1 MPLNTNLS
9 SSPYFDDFDRNND
22 YYRILFKPATAVQ
35 VREVNQLQTMLQDQ
49 IEQFGDHILKA
60 GTILD
65 GCNFT
70 YHNSMPFVK
79 ILDTTKKGA
88 AVNLSRFEGM
98 SANGQ
103 STGKIAIIDHVEE
116 GFESD
121 NVNLKTLYI
130 TYQDDEAVDTATVN
144 DEDEFQPGEEIRIFH
159 QDERLF
165 DITVTNNSNDASVFS
180 NNDVVVITSAIEI
193 STASNGDANFPNTF
207 AVNDVISDVAT
218 GNISMIVTHDPI
230 PHPENDSLILRVKP
244 NTAYQYGSN
253 IDASRWD
260 IEVDQL
266 LECTTGT
273 GAGNQFKVVAFIG
286 QNATGKI
293 TTTAGGQITSAEI
306 TRGGF
311 GYNILPHISLYS
323 VGASNSTVLNNLQ
336 LDPENWYQT
345 VTAGASVTN
354 PTGEGYGISVASGQ
368 IYQKGLFL
376 NVSPQFKMVSK
387 FSNTPSDLS
396 VGFDSTESVVN
407 VFTDATLYDN
417 ASGFL
422 NQTAPGADRLK
433 VSPVLIVRTATEE
446 KTATNFFPIIR
457 FSEGKPFQQNKTT
470 QYNKLGDMIAQR
482 TYDESGNYVLD
493 EFRATTR
500 SPLDFEDS
508 DTTFSYVVD
517 PGHAYI
523 GGYRIKTETNFVK
536 NVNKGTDTATKT
548 NEDIDLNYAAYVE
561 VNEVAGVS
569 SFNDDGD
576 VLLKDAAANFISG
589 YDYDGVEGSNTV
601 SSSLGGTQIGSAKIR
616 SMTYVSGIIGTPNA
630 EYRIYLYDIRMN
642 KGKNFKDVRSIYTD
656 LDSGLMAED
665 GIADVVTIQSNQNI
679 IRSLK
684 SAGEVQI
691 ELGNSDYVLDA
702 YGEVAQIVDA
712 DRNALIF
719 STNLPATSITNTSY
733 IYRTTA
739 NTYYS
744 VSSSGQITV
753 SLTATGE
760 SWPYSGGQGFLND
773 QEEKDLVI
781 IPKQDII
788 ASAAQYSSMN
798 ISNVAYGG
806 ASNNEITITTNTGE
820 TFVTDL
826 RVGDWIKDEN
836 DKVGQIVAIGGQNKL
851 TVRAQ
856 TDPDADDIFEP
867 SSVGAGDSS
876 ITRIFPKDIPIDLSL
891 RSTST
896 AEIGGANDLDLVINL
911 GVAVTPVNNAFSIT
925 TDRKLVDTIV
935 SMQVR
940 RKYYV
945 LCNTTGDWD
954 KGKNLG
960 VSGIIRLANVYNG
973 TTTSDTNITSEFYVD
988 NNQRDAY
995 WGHGYLYQRP
1005 SSSSTLATEILI
1017 EFDYLYDGDEHG
1029 AKVINSYNISDE
1041 QDLTTLRANTV
1052 TNGVMHTLEIPEMVS
1067 ERGRYFDLRECV
1079 DFRPMAA
1086 PTANITT
1093 DPAQANCASS
1103 AAVSFAY
1110 SQYRYPKPQSN
1121 FDYDITYYKGR
1132 TDEISVKSD
1141 GSFEVTTGARELQ
1154 KHTEPNKLSLYKC
1167 SVKPYPSIPERPS
1180 TELKEIMSTFVENSN
1195 QQFVRISKFQNQLF
1209 KVDPQ
1214 NRVYTMSE
1222 IGNLERRINALEY
1235 NQNMSELENKTI
1247 NKTIQS
1253 SVDSTL
1259 ERFKFGFFVDNF
1271 ENYGLSNR
1279 DLSYY
1284 NASIY
1289 EYVLQPDRTTLN
1301 IDFEVAAVSSKY
1313 VIGNKITFPH
1323 KRKNLISQT
1332 IATYA
1337 PYVEPYVPE
1346 IEEFC
1351 EFESNRN
1358 KQNVGDTTTT
1368 PYEKLQRVWEE
1379 FTFVATNETDGV
1391 QRYVEIRFF
1400 NPQGGI
1406 SYEVIQSKTPPTL
1419 NSQETGTLKVDPTKT
1434 DKFVALGADEAIEL
1448 YKKLYPV
1455 KNGRDQIVPYST
1467 NPWFE
1472 YANPTPG
1479 SINVE
1484 IGGSSVSGGYKAWT
1498 GAGKLLFPYNHLDG
1512 RYITVRAHKAKEVFN
1527 FEICYPAT
1535 TQADAIY
1542 DSGQTAVNTRPPAC
1556 PKGTFKYDR
1565 CIGSTLYVYQ
1575 CDGNYG
1581 TEVGYTVPNSP
1592 KCYVAP
1598 PPIVDPPEQS
1608 CPPAGSFYKV
1618 SCSGTSQVTYTYTG
1632 NQGTGPGGCTVTA
1645 SDTVVC
1651 SSACGCSPNPPDPGC
1666 TEQTTPPTNN
1676 SGDDGCV
1683 STNDPECNIE
1693 VESNP
1698 PPVPP
1703 SGPPAPDPEPP
1714 TEPPPEPVVE
1724 PPDPPAPP
1732 PPPPP
1737 PPPTKPGGG
1746 GGCVHVD
1753 SYLPVITE
1761 GQNRAHQMM
1770 PGSAVLLGTEDL
1782 EIVEGTV
1789 INAVTKPEQCVR
1801 VTTEAGISLVCSTS
1815 APLWTDE
1822 GKYYDA
1828 PDVGDKKVAVMKDG
1842 KTWFDT
1848 VISVE
1853 DMGVLDV
1860 RPMDCGDQNFW
1871 AGEKDGEYILHH
1883 NVKIRMKQGPK
1894 FAMVNSIGIH
1904 NSIFDF
1910 KLDKR

>member
-9 SSPYFDDFDRNND
+9 SSPYFDDFDRNNN

-88 AVNLSRFEGM
+88 AVDISKLAGM

-103 STGKIAIIDHVEE
+103 LTGKIALIDHVED

-121 NVNLKTLYI
+121 NINLKTLYV
-130 TYQDDEAVDTATVN
+130 TYLDDEAASAAGTTN
-144 DEDEFQPGEEIRIFH
+144 PDEDEFLAGEEIRIFH

-165 DITVTNNSNDASVFS
+165 DITVANNSNGSTVFS
-180 NNDVVVITSAIEI
+180 NNDVVVIFSAIEI
-193 STASNGDANFPNTF
+193 SSATNGDANFANTF

-218 GNISMIVTHDPI
+218 GNISLIVTHDPI

-244 NTAYQYGSN
+244 NSQYQYGDQ

-266 LECTTGT
+266 LECTTGS
-273 GAGNQFKVVAFIG
+273 GSGNQFKVVSFIG

-293 TTTAGGQITSAEI
+293 TTTAGGQIQSAEI

-323 VGASNSTVLNNLQ
+323 VGATNATVLNNLQ

-345 VTAGASVTN
+345 VTAGSSVTN
-354 PTGEGYGISVASGQ
+354 PIGEGYGISVASGQ

-376 NVSPQFKMVSK
+376 NVAPQFKMVSK

-422 NQTAPGADRLK
+422 NQSAPGADRLR
-433 VSPVLIVRTATEE
+433 VSPVLVVRTAAEE

-470 QYNKLGDMIAQR
+470 QYNKIGDMIAQR

-536 NVNKGTDTATKT
+536 NVNKGTDTVTKT
-548 NEDIDLNYAAYVE
+548 DQDIDLNYAAYVE

-569 SFNDDGD
+569 SFNDNND
-576 VLLKDAAANFISG
+576 VVLKDAAANFISD
-589 YDYDGVEGSNTV
+589 YDYDGVAGANTV
-601 SSSLGGTQIGSAKIR
+601 SSSLGGNTIGSAKIR
-616 SMTYVSGIIGTPNA
+616 NITYVSGIQGTSNA
-630 EYRIYLYDIRMN
+630 KYRIYLFDIQMN

-656 LDSGLMAED
+656 LNSGLMLED

-691 ELGNSDYVLDA
+691 EEGGNNYIVDA
-702 YGEVAQIVDA
+702 YGDIAQIVDA

-719 STNLPATSITNTSY
+719 NTGLPASSITNTSY
-733 IYRTTA
+733 IYRTTGT
-739 NTYYS
+739 TYYN
-744 VSSSGQITV
+744 VNTSGQITV
-753 SLTATGE
+753 AKQTNAT
-760 SWPYSGGQGFLND
+760 WPYSSGSGYLSD
-773 QEEKDLVI
+773 QEENDLVI
-781 IPKQDII
+781 VPKQDVI
-788 ASAAQYSSMN
+788 ASADIESGMTLSTSSD
-798 ISNVAYGG
+798 G
-806 ASNNEITITTNTGE
+806 NNLYTITDSAGAA
-820 TFVTDL
+820 TFVTNM
-826 RVGDWIKDEN
+826 RVGDWITDGT
-836 DKVGQIVAIGGQNKL
+836 DVGQITAIGGQNKL
-851 TVRAQ
+851 TFRSQSGLFSGLSNA
-856 TDPDADDIFEP
+856 TGKSFK
-867 SSVGAGDSS
+867 
-876 ITRIFPKDIPIDLSL
+876 RIFPKDIPVDLSS
-891 RSTST
+891 RSTAN
-896 AEIGGANDLDLVINL
+896 AEVNGNDLIINL
-911 GVAVTPVNNAFSIT
+911 GVAVPAATGAFSVT
-925 TDRKLVDTIV
+925 FDQQYDNQIV
-935 SMQVR
+935 SMDVR
-940 RKYYV
+940 RGYYV
-945 LCNTTGDWD
+945 LVNTTGDWD

-960 VSGIIRLANVYNG
+960 FSGIIRLVNVYNG
-973 TTTSDTNITSEFYVD
+973 TDTSNTNITSEFYVD

-995 WGHGYLYQRP
+995 WGLGYLYQRP
-1005 SSSSTLATEILI
+1005 SASTTLATEILV

-1041 QDLTTLRANTV
+1041 QELTTLRANT
-1052 TNGVMHTLEIPEMVS
+1052 TPNGVMHTLEIPEMVS
-1067 ERGRYFDLRECV
+1067 ERGRYFDLRECI
-1079 DFRPMAA
+1079 DFRPMAK
-1086 PTANITT
+1086 PTAAVTT
-1093 DPAQANCASS
+1093 DPATANCASS
-1103 AAVSFAY
+1103 EVVSFNY
-1110 SQYRYPKPQSN
+1110 SQYRFPKPQSN
-1121 FDYDITYYKGR
+1121 FEYDITYYKGR

-1141 GSFEVTTGARELQ
+1141 GSFDVTIGAKELQ
-1154 KHTEPNKLSLYKC
+1154 KHTEANKLSLYKC

-1195 QQFVRISKFQNQLF
+1195 ALFIRVSKFQNQLF

-1323 KRKNLISQT
+1323 KRKNLVSQT

-1358 KQNVGDTTTT
+1358 LQNVGDTTTT

-1379 FTFVATNETDGV
+1379 FTFVGTNETDGT
-1391 QRYVEIRFF
+1391 QRYVEIKFF

-1406 SYEVIQSKTPPTL
+1406 SYEVIQSSQPPTQA
-1419 NSQETGTLKVDPTKT
+1419 SQEVGTLQVDPTKT
-1434 DKFVALGADEAIEL
+1434 DKFVALGPDEAIEL

-1455 KNGRDQIVPYST
+1455 KNGKNQVVPYST

-1472 YANPTPG
+1472 TANSTPSNIRVTIDG
-1479 SINVE
+1479 T
-1484 IGGSSVSGGYKAWT
+1484 GPFDYKAWQ
-1498 GAGKLLFPYNHLDG
+1498 GAGKLRFAYNHLNG

-1535 TQADAIY
+1535 TQADAVY

-1565 CIGSTLYVYQ
+1565 CVGSTLYVYQ

-1581 TEVGYTVPNSP
+1581 TEIGYTVPNSP

-1598 PPIVDPPEQS
+1598 PPIDEPPEES

-1618 SCSGTSQVTYTYTG
+1618 SCSGTSQITYTYTG
-1632 NQGTGPGGCTVTA
+1632 NVGSGPGGCSVTA

-1651 SSACGCSPNPPDPGC
+1651 SSACGCSPTTPEPGC

-1683 STNDPECNIE
+1683 STNDPTCNIE
-1693 VESNP
+1693 EESTP

-1703 SGPPAPDPEPP
+1703 SGPPTPDPDDDPP
-1714 TEPPPEPVVE
+1714 LPEEPVVE
-1724 PPDPPAPP
+1724 PPDPP

-1737 PPPTKPGGG
+1737 PPPTPPTTPGGG

-1753 SYLPVITE
+1753 SYLPVVTE

-1789 INAVTKPEQCVR
+1789 INAVTKPEPCVR
-1801 VTTEAGISLVCSTS
+1801 VTTEAGISLICSTS

-1842 KTWFDT
+1842 QTWFDT
-1848 VISVE
+1848 VVNVE

-1860 RPMDCGDQNFW
+1860 RPMDCGDKNFW

-1883 NVKIRMKQGPK
+1883 NVKIRFKDGPN
-1894 FAMVNSIGIH
+1894 FAPMHGMFNLPGTLRDLV
-1904 NSIFDF
+1904 
-1910 KLDKR
+1910 LDKK